1 IFHRGCRPLC
11 WWGHPLF
18 WHIRCRLR
26 WAATTPS
33 CSDPEMLKGHVTA
46 ERFFEQVSIDF
57 VKRHRPTVH
66 PAAANRRG
74 GRELSSRTKIR
85 AISFGVTDP
94 GPIFQKIILRS

>member
-1 IFHRGCRPLC
+1 CQRRSMNLENCLCQINADHRIFHRGCRPLC

-57 VKRHRPTVH
+57 VKRHRP
-66 PAAANRRG
+66 
-74 GRELSSRTKIR
+74 
-85 AISFGVTDP
+85 ISFGVTDP